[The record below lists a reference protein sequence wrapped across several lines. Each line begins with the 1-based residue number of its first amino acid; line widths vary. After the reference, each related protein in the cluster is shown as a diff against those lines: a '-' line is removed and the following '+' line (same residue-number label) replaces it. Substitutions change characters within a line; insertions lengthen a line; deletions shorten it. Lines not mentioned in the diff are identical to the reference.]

1 MRIVYSR
8 RALSQ
13 LAGVHEYLVE
23 RSPGG
28 ARNVTASIRRTI
40 GRLRD
45 LPLLG
50 KPTDEASVHVL
61 IEPKYRYC
69 VFYRAGDELVTVIRI
84 LHSSRL

>member
-1 MRIVYSR
+1 MRIAYSR

-13 LAGVHEYLVE
+13 LAAVHEYLAE
-23 RSPGG
+23 RSTGG
-28 ARNVTASIRRTI
+28 AHNVTASIRRTI
-40 GRLRD
+40 ARLRD

-69 VFYRAGDELVTVIRI
+69 VFYRVGAEVVTAIRI
-84 LHSSRL
+84 LHSSQL